1 MAKRK
6 DAPSSV
12 LTRSG
17 RKTSTGKQATTNPL
31 NTRKSPRF
39 QKQMAPTPSTVKK
52 KPQKSEKQMGS
63 APLRRS
69 ERGKNHARK
78 SPRFQES
85 REVAPALLGNPLEAE
100 SHDKPMHDMINQEKA
115 HDITPS
121 VQQVASVSD
130 HSMPEIP
137 VGYMHSQNL

>member
-69 ERGKNHARK
+69 ERGKNHVDVHASNVK
-78 SPRFQES
+78 S
-85 REVAPALLGNPLEAE
+85 REKSTDISEQSAE
-100 SHDKPMHDMINQEKA
+100 EGSRDSN
-115 HDITPS
+115 
-121 VQQVASVSD
+121 
-130 HSMPEIP
+130 
-137 VGYMHSQNL
+137 GG